1 MDIGRVNPNR
11 VLNNNGTNNAKDN
24 VIKDWKS
31 QADLYYKIQKATKEQ
46 DFVLLAKLAPH
57 LKEGY
62 KGEDW
67 IGKPDEFLKK
77 LPEIV
82 VFPLY
87 RGTETV
93 TLIDDNPH
101 ATLWYIT
108 YKNGK
113 FAYLELVIRRKC
125 HKAFNEMAEK
135 LGSENRVW
143 ICSNNNGSPSSC
155 SLRPFQNIGFDVHET
170 L

>member
-11 VLNNNGTNNAKDN
+11 VLNNIGTNNAKDY

-57 LKEGY
+57 LKEET
-62 KGEDW
+62 KGSFWVE
-67 IGKPDEFLKK
+67 KPDKFLNE
-77 LPEIV
+77 LPKEV

-87 RGTETV
+87 EGTETV

-101 ATLWYIT
+101 ATLWYVT
-108 YKNGK
+108 YANGE
-113 FAYLELVIRRKC
+113 FACLELVIRRKSLG
-125 HKAFNEMAEK
+125 AFEDMAK
-135 LGSENRVW
+135 ISGGVCNVW
-143 ICSNNNGSPSSC
+143 ICSNYNGSPSS
-155 SLRPFQNIGFDVHET
+155 SLSPFQNIGFDVYET

>member
-1 MDIGRVNPNR
+1 MSFNPNR
-11 VLNNNGTNNAKDN
+11 ITQGDVEPTRTWERDGTK
-24 VIKDWKS
+24 W
-31 QADLYYKIQKATKEQ
+31 L
-46 DFVLLAKLAPH
+46 
-57 LKEGY
+57 
-62 KGEDW
+62 
-67 IGKPDEFLKK
+67 GKPDKFLNE
-77 LPEIV
+77 LPKEV

-87 RGTETV
+87 EGTETV

-108 YKNGK
+108 YRNGE
-113 FAYLELVIRRKC
+113 FARLELVIRRKC
-125 HKAFNEMAEK
+125 YEAFDKMAKK

-155 SLRPFQNIGFDVHET
+155 SLRAFQNIGFNVYET

>member
-1 MDIGRVNPNR
+1 MGIDPNR
-11 VLNNNGTNNAKDN
+11 ITQNIGNNNNAKDY

-31 QADLYYKIQKATKEQ
+31 QTDLYYKIQKATKEQ

-57 LKEGY
+57 LKEEI
-62 KGEDW
+62 KGSFW
-67 IGKPDEFLKK
+67 VGKPDKFLNE
-77 LPEIV
+77 LPKEV

-87 RGTETV
+87 EGTETV

-135 LGSENRVW
+135 LGSNNRVW

-155 SLRPFQNIGFDVHET
+155 SLRPFQNIGFDVYET

>member
-1 MDIGRVNPNR
+1 MRPGIS
-11 VLNNNGTNNAKDN
+11 AM
-24 VIKDWKS
+24 IKDWKS

-57 LKEGY
+57 LKEET
-62 KGEDW
+62 KGSFWVE
-67 IGKPDEFLKK
+67 KPDKFLNE
-77 LPEIV
+77 LPKEV

-87 RGTETV
+87 EGTETV

-108 YKNGK
+108 YRNGK
-113 FAYLELVIRRKC
+113 FASIQIVIRRK
-125 HKAFNEMAEK
+125 KQSGFGSTARA
-135 LGSENRVW
+135 LGYNDRVW
-143 ICSNNNGSPSSC
+143 ICSKPAGVASPSVTA
-155 SLRPFQNIGFDVHET
+155 LRAFQNIGFDVYET